1 MIWYISFVIII
12 FIVYLEANKN
22 TEDMLLHILRSA
34 VKLWSDEDELFEE
47 DSHYSSESEEEEV
60 ED

>member
-1 MIWYISFVIII
+1 MIAYISFVIII
-12 FIVYLEANKN
+12 FIVYLEVNKN

-47 DSHYSSESEEEEV
+47 DSHYSSE
-60 ED
+60 